1 LTSLGSQR
9 TLVASNYSPAV
20 MIVDLL
26 QLQKYGVMMH
36 IGNKKRGIVLSII
49 IIVIIIKNIYNI
61 IITVWVLLHYIGKN
75 YLLLHIMY
83 IILCTYIYI

>member
-1 LTSLGSQR
+1 
-9 TLVASNYSPAV
+9 

-61 IITVWVLLHYIGKN
+61 IITV
-75 YLLLHIMY
+75 
-83 IILCTYIYI
+83 